1 MDNKERIPL
10 RMECTMLFQ
19 SNPYMIESPEGIGVR
34 LGRKPK
40 DIFPVIEQLLKQ
52 GILQLLGEEA
62 SPLYRYREPD
72 VIQEID
78 LTGEVE
84 RI

>member
-10 RMECTMLFQ
+10 QMECAMLFQ
-19 SNPYMIESPEGIGVR
+19 SNPYMIESPEGISIR
-34 LGRKPK
+34 LGRKPE
-40 DIFPVIEQLLKQ
+40 DIFPIIEQLFKQ

-62 SPLYRYREPD
+62 SPLYRYREPE

-84 RI
+84 TI